1 MCAVSL
7 IIESQP
13 RVNDGA
19 LLFRKFSRTYFE
31 RQGLLAGPL
40 AIWYVFI
47 LVQSAKAICRVSFTS
62 SFQTKAFTV
71 DTNAITMT
79 DDIIMIT

>member
-31 RQGLLAGPL
+31 RRGSLLDL
-40 AIWYVFI
+40 
-47 LVQSAKAICRVSFTS
+47 
-62 SFQTKAFTV
+62 
-71 DTNAITMT
+71 
-79 DDIIMIT
+79 